1 MFAAGGNAAYCYRFN
16 TLPNG
21 VSIDYGVT
29 HFQEVAFVFDN
40 TGGYGYDVSPDPF
53 AGVPEGYFELAKL
66 MSASWASFIHDLD
79 PNSFRQG
86 SGVWADTPL
95 WPAYS
100 VSDPLDIVWDAN
112 VTGLAW
118 VEPDTFRKEGID
130 TIISYNHVFM
140 R

>member
-1 MFAAGGNAAYCYRFN
+1 M
-16 TLPNG
+16 
-21 VSIDYGVT
+21 
-29 HFQEVAFVFDN
+29 FDN

-53 AGVPEGYFELAKL
+53 AGVPESYFALAKL

-86 SGVWADTPL
+86 SGVWSDTPL
-95 WPAYS
+95 WPAYN
-100 VSDPLDIVWDAN
+100 VSNPLDIVWDAN
-112 VTGLAW
+112 ATGLAW
-118 VEPDTFRKEGID
+118 IEPDTFRKEGID